1 MSREIV
7 LPPEHEL
14 PAILERVRRKIIED
28 EIVDADTAQR
38 AIEIIKRVCDEEYAK
53 ERGNEEQQA

>member
-14 PAILERVRRKIIED
+14 PAILERVRHRIID
-28 EIVDADTAQR
+28 QGIVDADTAQR
-38 AIEIIKRVCDEEYAK
+38 AIELIQRICDEEYAK
-53 ERGNEEQQA
+53 ERADNAQEP